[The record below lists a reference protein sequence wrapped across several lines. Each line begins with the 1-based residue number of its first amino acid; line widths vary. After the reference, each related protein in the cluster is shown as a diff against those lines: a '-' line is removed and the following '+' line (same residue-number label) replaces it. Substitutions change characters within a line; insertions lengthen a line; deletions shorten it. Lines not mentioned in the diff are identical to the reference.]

1 MGRNRGKLVPWMSGD
16 GMLNSE
22 EAGQVFALRK
32 LGWGL
37 HRIGG
42 ELGIARNTVRAWL
55 KAGPDRCYGGPNRVA
70 VLDAHRAWI
79 RERWLA
85 GVRNGDV
92 FRQELLAKG
101 ARVSLRT
108 VERELRPLRREQ
120 VVADRATLRFE
131 TPPGKQMQ
139 IDFGEKWLMIG
150 RVPQKRFPFVA
161 TLGYSRREYGE
172 ICFGLRQRDWILGI
186 EHAFAYFGGIPEELL
201 VDNTKPLVLSHPRSG
216 KVRFHPE
223 FLAFCQHW
231 GVRPRACQPYR
242 ARTKGKVESGVGYIK
257 GNALGGLTFEDD
269 AALDRHLARWLREVA
284 DVRIHGT
291 TFERPI
297 DRFEAGERKALRPL
311 QNHPS
316 YLKSR
321 WEERKVASD
330 FRIDID
336 TNRYS
341 VPPSLV
347 GEVVDVLIEQDL
359 IQVHF
364 QDRIVAEHG
373 VAEGRHQVVEDPG
386 HVMSFVNG
394 GVRMGR
400 PGEIERPLSA
410 YEEVVGGEPW

>member
-1 MGRNRGKLVPWMSGD
+1 MERNRGKLVPWIPGD

-32 LGWGL
+32 LGWGMR
-37 HRIGG
+37 RIAA
-42 ELGIARNTVRAWL
+42 ELGMARNTVKAWL
-55 KAGPDRCYGGPNRVA
+55 EAGPERRYGGPNRIA
-70 VLDAHRAWI
+70 ALDAHQDWM
-79 RERWLA
+79 RERWRV

-101 ARVSLRT
+101 VRVSLRT
-108 VERELRPLRREQ
+108 VERALCPLRRGQ
-120 VVADRATLRFE
+120 VVADKATLRFE

-139 IDFGEKWLMIG
+139 IDFGEKWLFIG
-150 RVPQKRFPFVA
+150 GVPQKRFVFVA
-161 TLGYSRREYGE
+161 TLGHSRREYAE

-186 EHAFAYFGGIPEELL
+186 EHAFSYFSGVPEELL
-201 VDNTKPLVLSHPRSG
+201 VDNPKSLVLSHPRSG
-216 KVRFHPE
+216 KVQFHPE

-231 GVRPRACQPYR
+231 GLRPRACQPYR
-242 ARTKGKVESGVGYIK
+242 ARTKGKVESGVGYVK
-257 GNALGGLTFEDD
+257 GNAMGGLEFEND

-297 DRFEAGERKALRPL
+297 DRFEAAEHMALRPL
-311 QNHPS
+311 QNQPS

-330 FRIDID
+330 FRVDID

-341 VPPSLV
+341 VPPGLV

-373 VAEGRHQVVEDPG
+373 VAVGRHQVVEDPG
-386 HVMSFVNG
+386 HVLTFVNG
-394 GVRMGR
+394 CAWIGR
-400 PGEIERPLSA
+400 PNEIERPLSA
-410 YEEVVGGEPW
+410 YEEVVGGESW

>member
-1 MGRNRGKLVPWMSGD
+1 MGWKRVSLVLRHAED
-16 GMLNSE
+16 GMLGNE
-22 EAGQVFALRK
+22 EAGQVFALWK
-32 LGWGL
+32 LGWSVR
-37 HRIGG
+37 RIVR

-55 KAGPDRCYGGPNRVA
+55 KAGPDRSYGGPNRVA
-70 VLDAHRAWI
+70 LLDAHRDWI
-79 RERWLA
+79 RERWRA

-92 FRQELLAKG
+92 FRQELLAMG
-101 ARVSLRT
+101 VRVSLRT
-108 VERELRPLRREQ
+108 VERALRPLRREQ
-120 VVADRATLRFE
+120 VVNDRATLRFE

-139 IDFGEKWLMIG
+139 IDFGEKWLEIG
-150 RVPQKRFPFVA
+150 KVPQKRFVFVA
-161 TLGYSRREYGE
+161 TLGHSRREYAE

-186 EHAFAYFGGIPEELL
+186 EHAFQHFGGVPEELL

-216 KVRFHPE
+216 KVTFHSE

-242 ARTKGKVESGVGYIK
+242 ARTKGKVESGVGYVK
-257 GNALGGLTFEDD
+257 GNALGGLEFESDT
-269 AALDRHLARWLREVA
+269 ALDLHLAKWLRDVA
-284 DVRIHGT
+284 DVRVHGT

-297 DRFEAGERKALRPL
+297 DRFEAAERRVLRPVG
-311 QNHPS
+311 NHPS

-341 VPPSLV
+341 VPPGLV
-347 GEVVDVLIEQDL
+347 GEMVDVLIQQDL

-364 QDRIVAEHG
+364 QDRIVAEHS

-386 HVMSFVNG
+386 HVTSFVNG
-394 GVRMGR
+394 SAWVGR
-400 PGEIERPLSA
+400 PNGIERPLSV

>member
-1 MGRNRGKLVPWMSGD
+1 
-16 GMLNSE
+16 MLKSE

-37 HRIGG
+37 RRIGR
-42 ELGIARNTVRAWL
+42 ELGMSRNTVRAWL
-55 KAGPDRCYGGPNRVA
+55 KAGPDRCYEGPSRLA
-70 VLDAHRAWI
+70 ALIAHRDWI
-79 RERWLA
+79 RERWRM

-101 ARVSLRT
+101 VRVSLRT
-108 VERELRPLRREQ
+108 VERALCPLRREQ
-120 VVADRATLRFE
+120 VVTDKATLRFE
-131 TPPGKQMQ
+131 TPPGRQMQ

-150 RVPQKRFPFVA
+150 AVPQKRYVFVA
-161 TLGYSRREYGE
+161 TLGYSRREYTE

-216 KVRFHPE
+216 KVTFHPE
-223 FLAFCQHW
+223 FQAFCEHW
-231 GVRPRACQPYR
+231 GLRPRACQPYR
-242 ARTKGKVESGVGYIK
+242 ARTKGKVESGVGFVK
-257 GNALGGLTFEDD
+257 GNALGGLDFEDD

-284 DVRIHGT
+284 EVRIHGT

-297 DRFEAGERKALRPL
+297 DRFEKAERLALRPL

-330 FRIDID
+330 FRIDVD

-364 QDRIVAEHG
+364 QDRIVAEHN
-373 VAEGRHQVVEDPG
+373 VVEGRHQVVEDPG

-400 PGEIERPLSA
+400 PQEIERPLSV
-410 YEEVVGGEPW
+410 YQEVVGGEPW

>member
-1 MGRNRGKLVPWMSGD
+1 MGRNRGKLVPWTAGD

-22 EAGQVFALRK
+22 EAGRVFVLRK

-37 HRIGG
+37 KRIGR
-42 ELGIARNTVRAWL
+42 ELGMARNTVKAWL
-55 KAGPDRCYGGPNRVA
+55 KAGPERCYGGPNRVA
-70 VLDAHRAWI
+70 VLAAHREWI
-79 RERWLA
+79 RERWRV

-101 ARVSLRT
+101 VRVSLRT
-108 VERELRPLRREQ
+108 VERALRPLRHEQ
-120 VVADRATLRFE
+120 VVADKATLRFE

-139 IDFGEKWLMIG
+139 IDFGEKWLTIG
-150 RVPQKRFPFVA
+150 KVPQKRFVFVA
-161 TLGYSRREYGE
+161 TLGHSRREYAE

-186 EHAFAYFGGIPEELL
+186 EHAFTYFGGLPEELL
-201 VDNTKPLVLSHPRSG
+201 VDNTKPLVLSHPRQG
-216 KVRFHPE
+216 KVQFHPE
-223 FLAFCQHW
+223 FQAFCQHW
-231 GVRPRACQPYR
+231 GLRPRACQPYR
-242 ARTKGKVESGVGYIK
+242 ARTKGKVESGVGYVK
-257 GNALGGLTFEDD
+257 GNALGGLEFEDD

-284 DVRIHGT
+284 EVRIHGT

-297 DRFEAGERKALRPL
+297 DRFEGAERMALRL
-311 QNHPS
+311 IGNHPS

-341 VPPSLV
+341 VPPGLV

-364 QDRIVAEHG
+364 QDRIVAEHS
-373 VAEGRHQVVEDPG
+373 VATGRHQVVEDPG
-386 HVMSFVNG
+386 HVMTFVNG
-394 GVRMGR
+394 SAWIGR
-400 PGEIERPLSA
+400 PNEIERPLSVYA
-410 YEEVVGGEPW
+410 DVVGGDPW